1 MSQLFVSRGQSITG
15 RLHTNI
21 PVVNTDAKFLTTHQ
35 EMISSHIC
43 KRLSIMTKW
52 SLLQEYKKIKEMYYI
67 NRIKEK
73 DHMIISI
80 NVEKHLTFSSVQ
92 FSHSVVSDSL

>member
-1 MSQLFVSRGQSITG
+1 
-15 RLHTNI
+15 
-21 PVVNTDAKFLTTHQ
+21 
-35 EMISSHIC
+35 
-43 KRLSIMTKW
+43 MTKW
-52 SLLQEYKKIKEMYYI
+52 SLLQEYKKIKEIYYI